1 MSRKQIS
8 WIAAAALG
16 FAAWHFGLGA
26 QVSAVWKTIGSGT
39 RAMTGETA
47 IDVGQDAKRS
57 LVQSNLERAMRE
69 YRATVGQEPASL
81 QSLVDAG
88 LLQRG
93 DIRDE
98 WSRPLVTEIV
108 GSRLEVRS
116 AGRDGKSGTED
127 DWTLTP

>member
-1 MSRKQIS
+1 MPRSAGRCSPTTPRSFGSGAFSFGCARDLRGWRVGRSAMSRKQIS

-69 YRATVGQEPASL
+69 YRATV
-81 QSLVDAG
+81 
-88 LLQRG
+88 
-93 DIRDE
+93 
-98 WSRPLVTEIV
+98 
-108 GSRLEVRS
+108 
-116 AGRDGKSGTED
+116 
-127 DWTLTP
+127 